1 MFSSFLLFLPSQ
13 FLLEMDALKETLV
26 AAQHTA
32 ADLTAASIRQE
43 RSLHEERAR
52 VAQSEAE
59 VSRTLHSVPPPDLY
73 LDVFAALKDLHP
85 VYFTVKSHSAN
96 RMTYFMRIPSV
107 CIIPNTCESFSF
119 SSHLLPSHTHNP
131 PQPALSPAV

>member
-1 MFSSFLLFLPSQ
+1 MFSSFLLFLPSHL
-13 FLLEMDALKETLV
+13 LLEMDALKETLV

-43 RSLHEERAR
+43 RALLEERAR

-73 LDVFAALKDLHP
+73 LDVFAALTDLHP
-85 VYFTVKSHSAN
+85 V
-96 RMTYFMRIPSV
+96 
-107 CIIPNTCESFSF
+107 
-119 SSHLLPSHTHNP
+119 
-131 PQPALSPAV
+131 